1 MIRSASH
8 KVIPPMGART
18 KMMRIRTIVMS
29 MEPKPDVE
37 VFYSYSHRDEELREE
52 LERHLSI
59 LKRQGVITAW
69 HDRKI
74 GAGTEWK
81 GQIDTH
87 LNTAH
92 VILLL
97 ISSDF
102 LASDYCYDIEMRR
115 AMERH
120 AAGDARVIPII
131 LRPVSWKGAPFEK
144 LQALPKDAKP
154 VTSWPQSGRSVCE
167 RRRRNS
173 GRSRGIIKRPSA
185 ASVRTFPSRA
195 TLKQLVRRQPIFRV
209 PHLNKCEEVMVG
221 LWPIRC

>member
-1 MIRSASH
+1 
-8 KVIPPMGART
+8 MGART
-18 KMMRIRTIVMS
+18 KMMGIRTIAMS
-29 MEPKPDVE
+29 MELKSDVE

-59 LKRQGVITAW
+59 LKRQGIITDW

-81 GQIDTH
+81 GQIDIH
-87 LNTAH
+87 LNTAR

-115 AMERH
+115 AIERH
-120 AAGDARVIPII
+120 EAGEARVIPII
-131 LRPVSWKGAPFEK
+131 LRPVIWKGAPFEK

-154 VTSWPQSGRSVCE
+154 VTSWGTGTR
-167 RRRRNS
+167 
-173 GRSRGIIKRPSA
+173 
-185 ASVRTFPSRA
+185 
-195 TLKQLVRRQPIFRV
+195 
-209 PHLNKCEEVMVG
+209 HL
-221 LWPIRC
+221 